1 MLPSTLEF
9 LPSTLD
15 PRPKPKLLD
24 NTKHLIFWL
33 CNIRKQLNFRHFNTN
48 RKKFTV
54 TVNFS
59 QKETKT
65 APKRP
70 MLFFLVYQ
78 EIVSHFPTILDHFRR
93 LPKIPEDWRRPVRK
107 LPKISEEKS
116 ENPVL
121 PRFSRILLRM
131 GKKKET
137 TAPLSTG
144 SKFMDR
150 LSKSR

>member
-1 MLPSTLEF
+1 MRGEKIQGKSLYHTFQTAAPQL
-9 LPSTLD
+9 
-15 PRPKPKLLD
+15 KLTFRFARGSEWGHLD

-33 CNIRKQLNFRHFNTN
+33 CDMKLLNFRHFNTN

-70 MLFFLVYQ
+70 ILFCLVYQ
-78 EIVSHFPTILDHFRR
+78 EVFSHFPTIPDHFGRFPKTTEDSRR
-93 LPKIPEDWRRPVRK
+93 

-116 ENPVL
+116 EN
-121 PRFSRILLRM
+121 F
-131 GKKKET
+131 
-137 TAPLSTG
+137 
-144 SKFMDR
+144 R
-150 LSKSR
+150 LSFVVIFTRERYFFFTV